1 MENNLCTNKCVVCTR
16 SWPLVSDSGL
26 CVPDLVEKLMATS
39 LSSCHV
45 RFLYDFVHEIVYL
58 YHYPIYIPLMTKY

>member
-1 MENNLCTNKCVVCTR
+1 MYKQMCTNLFVQDLDLWFQIV
-16 SWPLVSDSGL
+16 D